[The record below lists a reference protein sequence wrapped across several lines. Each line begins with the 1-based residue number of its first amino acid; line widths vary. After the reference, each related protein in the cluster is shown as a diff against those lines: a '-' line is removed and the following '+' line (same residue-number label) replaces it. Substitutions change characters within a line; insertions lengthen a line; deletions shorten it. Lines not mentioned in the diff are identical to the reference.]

1 MIENQTDKYQDAY
14 QKALSN
20 IQDPT
25 DVQKKALEYGE
36 ELEKTIKNI
45 ILFNIETTNN
55 KHAMMNCYIKACCDK
70 QEFADYKFVVG
81 VKTLVL
87 KKN

>member
-45 ILFNIETTNN
+45 ILF
-55 KHAMMNCYIKACCDK
+55 
-70 QEFADYKFVVG
+70 FAYTRLNFIQAVFFYGVVLLNFTG
-81 VKTLVL
+81 AD
-87 KKN
+87 

>member
-1 MIENQTDKYQDAY
+1 MKKLTVTLKNCWIRIGEIIMIENQTDKYQDAY

-36 ELEKTIKNI
+36 
-45 ILFNIETTNN
+45 
-55 KHAMMNCYIKACCDK
+55 
-70 QEFADYKFVVG
+70 
-81 VKTLVL
+81 
-87 KKN
+87 

>member
-55 KHAMMNCYIKACCDK
+55 KQDRKSTRLNSSHDRQSRMPSSA
-70 QEFADYKFVVG
+70 
-81 VKTLVL
+81 
-87 KKN
+87 

>member
-45 ILFNIETTNN
+45 ILNQQCHNF
-55 KHAMMNCYIKACCDK
+55 
-70 QEFADYKFVVG
+70 
-81 VKTLVL
+81 
-87 KKN
+87 